1 MVAYKAIV
9 KNLAANSF
17 GMATNFVAQIAMV
30 PLFITYWGVGK
41 YADWILITAL
51 STFFAMTDMGLN
63 RASNNE
69 FVIQYQRHEYQRCEK
84 LQLNAFLFILL
95 VFLSFTSLSAF
106 VSTQWG
112 LKGMLGVSSFTEIEV
127 SATFILLLSQVFIT
141 MYGRVYHGVF
151 RATAK
156 THIAIVVD
164 NVIRILE
171 LIVLFLSVFFGLDI
185 ITLSSLYIIPSIG
198 GCIFKH
204 VYTRSIFSVKLSF
217 GNFDRD
223 IFVTMI
229 RPSLAFMAFPLGQ
242 AIQNQG
248 LVFVV
253 NTFLGGAILVAFTT
267 TRTLL
272 NFLRQIMNMLSTSVN
287 PEVCAAYGRKDIKA
301 IFDIYYRSL
310 IVTGVT
316 TLVCMLMLLLVGK
329 FIFLEWTKHAVPF
342 DHAFFTG
349 MLFVMFVSCIWG
361 LASVI
366 PLSTNTHTKFT
377 LTFLLFQFLGVGVC
391 YAVLSVLPTLSYIPL
406 VLIITETG
414 LLICVLMQ
422 NNKFLN
428 TDFKEMIRSLW
439 SQSKFLWNKGARM
452 IRINH

>member
-1 MVAYKAIV
+1 MVAYKAII

-17 GMATNFVAQIAMV
+17 GMAINFVAQIAMV
-30 PLFITYWGVGK
+30 PLFITFWGVSK

-69 FVIQYQRHEYQRCEK
+69 FVIQYQRHEYRRCEK
-84 LQLNAFLFILL
+84 LQLNAFLFIILI
-95 VFLSFTSLSAF
+95 FLCFTSVSAL

-112 LKGMLGVSSFTEIEV
+112 LKGMLGVTSFTEVEV
-127 SATFILLLSQVFIT
+127 SATFILLLAQVFIT

-164 NVIRILE
+164 NIIRIAE
-171 LIVLFLSVFFGLDI
+171 LIVLFFSVFLGFDI
-185 ITLSSLYIIPSIG
+185 IVLSLLYIAPSIG

-204 VYTRSIFSVKLSF
+204 IYTRSIFSVKLSF
-217 GNFDRD
+217 GNFDKD
-223 IFVTMI
+223 IFVSMI
-229 RPSLAFMAFPLGQ
+229 KPSLAFMAFPLGQ

-248 LVFVV
+248 LVFAV
-253 NTFLGGAILVAFTT
+253 NTFLGGAVLVAFTT

-287 PEVCAAYGRKDIKA
+287 PEICAAYGRKDYKA
-301 IFDIYYRSL
+301 IFDIYYRSI
-310 IVTGVT
+310 IVTLVA
-316 TLVCMLMLLLVGK
+316 TLVCMIALLVTGK

-342 DHAFFTG
+342 DHTFFIG
-349 MLFVMFVSCIWG
+349 MLFVMLISCIWG
-361 LASVI
+361 LASVV

-377 LTFLLFQFLGVGVC
+377 LTFLLFQFLGVGAC
-391 YAVLSVLPTLSYIPL
+391 YVVLSLFPALSYIPL
-406 VLIITETG
+406 VLFITETV
-414 LLICVLMQ
+414 LLICVLKQ

-428 TDFKEMIRSLW
+428 TDFSEMVISLW
-439 SQSKFLWNKGARM
+439 SQSKFLWNKGFRM
-452 IRINH
+452 IKIHH